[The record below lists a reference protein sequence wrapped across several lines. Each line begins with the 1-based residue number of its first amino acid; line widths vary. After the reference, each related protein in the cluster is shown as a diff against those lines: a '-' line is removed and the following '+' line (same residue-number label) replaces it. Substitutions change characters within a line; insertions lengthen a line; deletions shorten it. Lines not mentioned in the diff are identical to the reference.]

1 MPAQQLR
8 FFKRPKPLLDRFG
21 AEFFRSLPSK
31 PGVYIMSGE
40 AGRVLYVGQSKNLR
54 VRLGTYRNA
63 NPCHI
68 SRKTIRLVHAV
79 RKIDWEECP
88 TPALACVRENQL
100 LRAHRPK
107 FNSMNTYPNGTIS
120 SPSREFVSTHE
131 HTNSRR

>member
-1 MPAQQLR
+1 MPRRHCSSPPRGLHLLHAFNDPTTLRELPPVSEFAYPHLMPAQQLR

-68 SRKTIRLVHAV
+68 SRKTI
-79 RKIDWEECP
+79 
-88 TPALACVRENQL
+88 
-100 LRAHRPK
+100 
-107 FNSMNTYPNGTIS
+107 
-120 SPSREFVSTHE
+120 
-131 HTNSRR
+131 